1 MTFMKSLHA
10 TPAALLISGLLAL
23 SLPTRV
29 AAQESGAI
37 TGLAVDAVTYEPL
50 MGARIEVVGQAR
62 SANADS
68 LGRFT
73 LPDLP
78 AGELTLRVTHPGYGT
93 VVESFTVTDLEET
106 LIQFPMLPL
115 HMAIDELLVEVQ
127 RMEARSGG
135 SAEARVPGDRSGAA
149 TAADLLAQR
158 VPGLRVDRP
167 TGAVGAGAA
176 ISIRGLGTLQGSNA
190 PAIFLDG
197 IRIDDRETG
206 LRGSREPQALH
217 VLEMIPASDVRQI
230 RVLRGPAASAFYG
243 ESASG
248 VIVIETVRGAP
259 TDRSRP

>member
-1 MTFMKSLHA
+1 MGGVLV
-10 TPAALLISGLLAL
+10 L

-29 AAQESGAI
+29 AGQDSGTI
-37 TGLAVDAVTYEPL
+37 TGFAVDAVSYEPL
-50 MGARIEVVGQAR
+50 IGARVEIVGQAR
-62 SANADS
+62 SATADS
-68 LGRFT
+68 VGRFT
-73 LPDLP
+73 LQDLS

-93 VVESFTVTDLEET
+93 VVESFTVTELEET

-127 RMEARSGG
+127 RMEALSGG
-135 SAEARVPGDRSGAA
+135 SAEARVTGDRSGAA

-158 VPGLRVDRP
+158 VPGLRVDQP

-176 ISIRGLGTLQGSNA
+176 ISIRGLATLQGSNA

-197 IRIDDRETG
+197 MRIDDRETG

-217 VLEMIPASDVRQI
+217 VLEMIPASEVRQI

-259 TDRSRP
+259 GPADPPPSR